1 MALNLTRTYTYTTG
15 ATISS
20 SENNTNE
27 NTIYSAFQGLEGA
40 TSSMSKLPLDAN
52 PTSALH
58 AATKQYVDI
67 YASLGLPNLEWV
79 SVTTVRVKANTG
91 TANQTKIL
99 FPDGELR
106 TVTEDTGSANKYR
119 LFDITA
125 TANFTSGTED
135 SGLRTSLSETVNNW
149 YVIYAVKSQINSAN
163 FVLVGDQTFP
173 TVGNFST
180 LNTRYGTSSWRP
192 LGYIRNG
199 DGAGAT
205 GDIVNFVQE
214 GNLTLFVNLITSANL
229 NAAPLGGTVGVK
241 MATTASATSLTWS
254 PAAGSGAT
262 NIPDTVRAGWVRGF
276 GHSYTGSLR
285 LTDDAQNR
293 SYAILPNISNS
304 YQQAFAGLSAGFK
317 IDGTGGTA
325 AAWDIVLYGF
335 IDNALGIGSNP
346 IL

>member
-27 NTIYSAFQGLEGA
+27 STLYSAFQGLEAA

-58 AATKQYVDI
+58 AATKQYVDT
-67 YASLGLPNLEWV
+67 YAAWSVPNLEWLTV
-79 SVTTVRVKANTG
+79 STVRVKANTG
-91 TANQTKIL
+91 TANQTKIV
-99 FPDGELR
+99 FPDGDVR
-106 TVTEDTGSANKYR
+106 TVTEDTGSSTKYR

-125 TANFTSGTED
+125 TAEFTAGTED
-135 SGLRTSLSETVNNW
+135 SGLRSGLSETVNNW
-149 YVIYAVKSQINSAN
+149 YVIYAVKSAINSAN

-173 TVGNFST
+173 TVSNFST
-180 LNTRYGTSSWRP
+180 LNTRYGTSGWRP
-192 LGYIRNG
+192 LGYVRNG
-199 DGAGAT
+199 DGAGST
-205 GDIVNFVQE
+205 GDLVNFVQE
-214 GNLTLFVNLITSANL
+214 GNITVFVNQIPTASL
-229 NAAPLGGTVGVK
+229 NAAPLGGTPGVR

-254 PAAGSGAT
+254 PATGSGAT
-262 NIPDTVRAGWVRGF
+262 ALPDTIRLGWVRGF
-276 GHSYTGSLR
+276 GHSHTGSLR

-304 YQQAFAGLSAGFK
+304 YQQAFAGLTAGFK
-317 IDGTGGTA
+317 IDATGGTN

-335 IDNALGIGSNP
+335 IDNALGNGSNP